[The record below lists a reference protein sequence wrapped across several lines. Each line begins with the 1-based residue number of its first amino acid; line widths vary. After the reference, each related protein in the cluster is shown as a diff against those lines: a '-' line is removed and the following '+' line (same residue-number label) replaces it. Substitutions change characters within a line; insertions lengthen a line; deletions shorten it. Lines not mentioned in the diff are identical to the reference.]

1 MKKTKFFAAV
11 LVVSAMLFA
20 FSACSTTN
28 PFLGT
33 WQYEE
38 SGMTNTITINSD
50 KSCVQT
56 SSVGEQEIDSAEG
69 IWAINK
75 ERTFLT
81 VTFAAEQEGE
91 EDSTLLFQ
99 LQDDE
104 LVLLAQTYHY
114 KKQ

>member
-38 SGMTNTITINSD
+38 SGITNTITINSD

-56 SSVGEQEIDSAEG
+56 SSDAGQEIMRSEG
-69 IWAINK
+69 IWSINK

-81 VTFAAEQEGE
+81 ITFTAKNAGE
-91 EDSTLLFQ
+91 ENSTLLFQ

-104 LVLLAQTYHY
+104 LVLLAPSMRY